1 MLAIAAL
8 RSVVKVDRVL
18 AMAAFLTVRRVQHA
32 DTWLPLRHRKR
43 SLPKIHMC
51 SELVGM
57 PGFEPGTPC
66 SQSQSGAATTT
77 ASARLTST
85 ASSFGAHWRP
95 PLATAIVAHL
105 VTRMARRLLDSLDV
119 LAISMFV
126 PVSLD
131 KITVKQRLTFC
142 RASWPAGQG
151 RALGGS
157 RPARMYPACG
167 LTCG

>member
-1 MLAIAAL
+1 
-8 RSVVKVDRVL
+8 
-18 AMAAFLTVRRVQHA
+18 
-32 DTWLPLRHRKR
+32 
-43 SLPKIHMC
+43 
-51 SELVGM
+51 
-57 PGFEPGTPC
+57 
-66 SQSQSGAATTT
+66 
-77 ASARLTST
+77 
-85 ASSFGAHWRP
+85 
-95 PLATAIVAHL
+95 
-105 VTRMARRLLDSLDV
+105 
-119 LAISMFV
+119 MFV